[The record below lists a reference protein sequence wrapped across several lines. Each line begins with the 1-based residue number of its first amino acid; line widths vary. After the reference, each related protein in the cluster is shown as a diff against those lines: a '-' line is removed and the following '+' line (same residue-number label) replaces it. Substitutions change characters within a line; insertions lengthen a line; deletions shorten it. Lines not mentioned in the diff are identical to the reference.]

1 MAQNVMVNKLVNDF
15 FEADA
20 INKLLL
26 KKQVMLEDGIPIL
39 KEMLQDVVDD
49 FEILDQEAFTVLNN
63 KIKDLNQKNNIRKA
77 EIKKQT
83 AEPEDSIDERN
94 LKLKLL
100 KEDHGKYR
108 RIITII
114 QKLAYKK
121 GWFE

>member
-1 MAQNVMVNKLVNDF
+1 MAQNVMEKKLVNDF
-15 FEADA
+15 FEADG
-20 INKLLL
+20 INKLLI
-26 KKQVMLEDGIPIL
+26 KKQIMLEDGIPIL
-39 KEMLQDVVDD
+39 KEMIQDVIDD
-49 FEILDQEAFTVLNN
+49 FEILDQEAFTVLSN
-63 KIKDLNQKNNIRKA
+63 KVKDLNQKNNIRKI

-83 AEPEDSIDERN
+83 ADPEDSIDERN